1 MYSEAVEDIFA
12 VDARNQTM
20 GRMRYMLLLM
30 TMTMMM
36 MALLLLLL
44 VMMTVEILMRVNCGQ
59 DMLVIIK
66 GQKWSGQIV
75 NGD

>member
-1 MYSEAVEDIFA
+1 
-12 VDARNQTM
+12 M
-20 GRMRYMLLLM
+20 GKIKYMLLLM
-30 TMTMMM
+30 TMAMM

-44 VMMTVEILMRVNCGQ
+44 VMMVVEILMRVNCGQ

-75 NGD
+75 SED